1 MCFLPGFLGHF
12 FLLQTK
18 RNPKSIQK
26 NEAMKFLI
34 LLAFSWLIK
43 KSALKADIIN
53 MKLQNQLAVDHK
65 F

>member
-1 MCFLPGFLGHF
+1 MCFLPRFLGHF
-12 FLLQTK
+12 FLLQMK

-34 LLAFSWLIK
+34 LLEFSWLIK

-53 MKLQNQLAVDHK
+53 MKLQNQLALDHN